1 MGVDRHISASSPPSL
16 VHRLRSS
23 IDLSCCFVGCGSG
36 GDGEDDRP
44 GVLIRVSAA
53 WIRRKAQELL
63 KVGGKCRSL
72 ASRIRRHHRSR
83 RRHFGYDPL
92 SYALNFDEGHDSD
105 EGSGSRG
112 EFLPRGFLSR
122 LPPSPLHPVSAGVV
136 DA

>member
-1 MGVDRHISASSPPSL
+1 MGFDHHISASTPPSL
-16 VHRLRSS
+16 AHRLRSS
-23 IDLSCCFVGCGSG
+23 IYLSCCFAGGGSG
-36 GDGEDDRP
+36 GDGEDGRSP
-44 GVLIRVSAA
+44 VLIRVSAA

-72 ASRIRRHHRSR
+72 VSRIKRRHRSH
-83 RRHFGYDPL
+83 RHFGYDPL

-105 EGSGSRG
+105 EGSGGRG